1 MTGRSLTRRRLGL
14 YSMGVLLTGSGA
26 FPLQPLLAQSV
37 TLPNGACALTR
48 RLSRGLRDGNAIVV
62 TRTWR
67 VTFAEQARGVAI
79 GGEQMSVSVEAPPRL
94 APLAQIEEA
103 RSTEGIFPI
112 LLAPDGTIMAAG
124 PGTSPSSVDAAIETA
139 QSLLKASGYA
149 DGTVAQQGIYM
160 AQLQKAGSSL
170 LDEMPGDLFY
180 PSTKPVHDV
189 RQLALPDGTSG
200 EFELTWQ
207 ASVNEGTKLLE
218 TARREVITRIGSS
231 ERRSNEEWSL
241 SLI

>member
-1 MTGRSLTRRRLGL
+1 MIRQSLTRRRLGL
-14 YSMGVLLTGSGA
+14 YSISALVIGLSA
-26 FPLQPLLAQSV
+26 FPLRSVLAQNV
-37 TLPNGACALTR
+37 ALPEGGCALTR

-67 VTFAEQARGVAI
+67 LTFAQQARGVAI
-79 GGEQMSVSVEAPPRL
+79 AGEQMAVSVEAPPRL

-124 PGTSPSSVDAAIETA
+124 QSTSPSSFDAAIETA
-139 QSLLKASGYA
+139 QSLLGASGYD
-149 DGTVAQQGIYM
+149 DGNVAQQGIYM
-160 AQLQKAGSSL
+160 AQLQEAGSSL

-180 PSTKPVHDV
+180 PSTTPLRDV
-189 RQLALPDGTSG
+189 RQLALPDGTFG
-200 EFELTWQ
+200 EFELTWE
-207 ASVNEGTKLLE
+207 ASVDVSTRLLE

-231 ERRSNEEWSL
+231 ERRSSEEWSL
-241 SLI
+241 TIL